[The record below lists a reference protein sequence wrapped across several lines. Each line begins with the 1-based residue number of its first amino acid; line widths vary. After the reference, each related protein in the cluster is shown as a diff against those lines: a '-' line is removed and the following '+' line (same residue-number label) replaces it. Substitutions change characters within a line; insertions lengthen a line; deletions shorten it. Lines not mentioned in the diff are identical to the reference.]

1 MTKQILYKSKGKRRD
16 DSNDDNVDRDLC
28 MDFDSTAGYICR

>member
-16 DSNDDNVDRDLC
+16 DSNDDAQ
-28 MDFDSTAGYICR
+28 STDNRHVH